1 MSPFSSSSITL
12 PALNLTPK
20 KDAATPQKINTPTP
34 RRDSGWIHPRMNEVI
49 RRRNATNFDGSNVKA
64 ILISSG
70 LILFSFF
77 VPNIYRSVIPHSW
90 LQAIHPYQLYIL
102 WAIDLLF
109 LINITLSAMPLYRKA
124 DACEDIPL
132 SPNQRQLLGLAPMS
146 RPATPQEKEQW
157 VTPPRY
163 SRCATPRSTSSSIR
177 PEPSGSP
184 LSGRG
189 TPLEGNTSFLSRSTS
204 GSPFA
209 SSTQEQMGGAGS
221 PYSDR
226 LRSGGERR
234 RLSYS
239 NTRSSP
245 LSLSEFEEAGK
256 SAQTPTKGSRASVG
270 LNNKWLYEKGRGS
283 PSSDVGFGRRSR
295 YAGFI

>member
-1 MSPFSSSSITL
+1 M
-12 PALNLTPK
+12 
-20 KDAATPQKINTPTP
+20 
-34 RRDSGWIHPRMNEVI
+34 
-49 RRRNATNFDGSNVKA
+49 
-64 ILISSG
+64 
-70 LILFSFF
+70 
-77 VPNIYRSVIPHSW
+77 
-90 LQAIHPYQLYIL
+90 
-102 WAIDLLF
+102 
-109 LINITLSAMPLYRKA
+109 SAMPLCRQP
-124 DACEDIPL
+124 DTCEDIPL
-132 SPNQRQLLGLAPMS
+132 SPDQRRLLGLPPMS

-157 VTPPRY
+157 VTPPRF
-163 SRCATPRSTSSSIR
+163 SRSATPRSTSSSIR
-177 PEPSGSP
+177 PEPSGSR

-189 TPLEGNTSFLSRSTS
+189 TPLEGSTSFLRRSIS

-209 SSTQEQMGGAGS
+209 SSTQEPTIGS
-221 PYSDR
+221 GSLYSEM

-256 SAQTPTKGSRASVG
+256 SVHTPTKGSKASVG

-283 PSSDVGFGRRSR
+283 PSSDVSFGRRSR